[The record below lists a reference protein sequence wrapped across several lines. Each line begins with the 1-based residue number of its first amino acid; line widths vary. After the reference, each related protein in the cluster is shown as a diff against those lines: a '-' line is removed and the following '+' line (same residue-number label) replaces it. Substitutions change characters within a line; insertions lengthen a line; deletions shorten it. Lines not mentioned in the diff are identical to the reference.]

1 MAILQRAYTQRIEKA
16 YAGLI
21 ANMATCDVDS
31 CRVEGST
38 NILFGVAVQQGTAG
52 DQIMPGAADNKVRG
66 ITVRDMTLN
75 PDQDDQYT
83 QGDIAGVLWRGDIWA
98 EAQSQVAAGNNVSA
112 HSTTGRLSSI
122 ADTATGVLSIAVTV
136 GGSGY
141 DDNTP
146 PAVTVANANTGTDHA
161 TAYAVVV
168 GGVVTAIEVINPGA
182 GYSSDP
188 AVTVAAPTSGTTAT
202 ATATRST
209 AATVISVSGA
219 RWMTA
224 ARGGELAIVRLAGLA
239 QAS

>member
-16 YAGLI
+16 YAGLV
-21 ANMATCDVDS
+21 ANMNTCDVDS
-31 CRVEGST
+31 CRVQGST
-38 NILFGVAVQQGTAG
+38 DIPFGVAVRQGTAG
-52 DQIMPGAADNKVRG
+52 DQIQAGTADNAVRG

-75 PDQDDQYT
+75 PDQDDMFT
-83 QGDIAGVLWRGDIWA
+83 LGDIAGVLWRGDIWV
-98 EAQSQVAAGNNVSA
+98 ETQSQVAAGNNVSA
-112 HSTTGRLSSI
+112 HSTTGKLSSI
-122 ADTATGVLSIAVTV
+122 ADAGASVLSIAVSL

-141 DDNTP
+141 DDTTP
-146 PAVTVANANTGTDHA
+146 PTVTVANANTGTNHA

-168 GGVVTAIEVINPGA
+168 GGVVTAIHVINPGA

-188 AVTVAAPTSGTTAT
+188 VVTVAAPTSGTTAT